1 MVDADGSF
9 TYSPVVVIDNRTAK
23 AAVSLYPN
31 PAKDKVLITVQN
43 AAAQL
48 SARLIDAQGRVVTSF
63 VMRSNTHELNMQSL
77 SAGLYQLVLS
87 DGRSF
92 KLVKE

>member
-1 MVDADGSF
+1 
-9 TYSPVVVIDNRTAK
+9 
-23 AAVSLYPN
+23 
-31 PAKDKVLITVQN
+31 
-43 AAAQL
+43 
-48 SARLIDAQGRVVTSF
+48 LIDAQGRVVTSF